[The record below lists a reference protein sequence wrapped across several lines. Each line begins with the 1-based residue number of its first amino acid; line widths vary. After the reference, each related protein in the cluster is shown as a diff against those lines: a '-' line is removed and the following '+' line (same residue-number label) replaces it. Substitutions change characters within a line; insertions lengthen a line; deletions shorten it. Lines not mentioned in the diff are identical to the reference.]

1 MNLKKTVTLLMVLLL
16 IVGSSASVFAA
27 TEDDIIQALRDAKVP
42 ETYIIQAENYLKEN
56 DVASEDASAIIA
68 KIEDSKAILDA
79 AGVTNVTELSDAD
92 KQELLDNVRSAGEVL
107 DLTFTIS
114 ASNGSYDVV
123 VTDAEGAVVTE
134 FKSNQVNQ
142 TGANP
147 IMFVGG
153 FALISAAAAFL
164 MINRKKV
171 AA

>member
-56 DVASEDASAIIA
+56 DVTSEDASAIIA

-153 FALISAAAAFL
+153 FVLIAAAAAFL